1 MLEEERNREN
11 GLQRERESG
20 KKREQWDGRGRRGE
34 CGLMRV
40 RSPGG

>member
-11 GLQRERESG
+11 GLQRESG
-20 KKREQWDGRGRRGE
+20 KKRELWDGRGRRGE
-34 CGLMRV
+34 CGLMRL